1 MKTHKLFPYIGGK
14 HWMVSV
20 LLLCVAKCE
29 EFLELFAGG
38 ASLFFALPKCRVET
52 LNDADEDIGNIYTQ
66 FIENYKQFQQR
77 VNRLARSS
85 ISTEEYLRSYVD
97 RAVWHSLDPFERAWR
112 HWFLLKTCVSS
123 HLRRSGSTTS
133 RKKLVALNNRI
144 NLKPQYERIKDANID
159 CLDFRIAL
167 QRYATPNTLVY
178 ADPPYYSPAE
188 DMYSHKM
195 SRLDHIALAAH
206 LHACGSKVLVSYDD
220 LPGVRRLY
228 ADWNMISI
236 PWSYLTSTEGP
247 SKGTELL
254 IASYPLDHQAV
265 SKLLKRDVEY
275 IPGDGGNE

>member
-144 NLKPQYERIKDANID
+144 NLKPQYEQIKDANID

-188 DMYSHKM
+188 DMYAHKM
-195 SRLDHIALAAH
+195 SRLDHVALAAH

-236 PWSYLTSTEGP
+236 PWSYLTSTRVP
-247 SKGTELL
+247 RKAL
-254 IASYPLDHQAV
+254 SY
-265 SKLLKRDVEY
+265 
-275 IPGDGGNE
+275 